1 MSAFFRRTS
10 CAMLALTALFLLLS
24 HTVFFPSPPER
35 PVIRQRRRSGLL
47 MQQDRMAPEPLRKGA
62 QASSPPSA
70 ATAAAAVV
78 AVAPHEQPLGLMGGA
93 GALGPEAAA
102 PYRAHGEEDM
112 RCEPRRERTLPSR
125 ALDMVVPN
133 SSAEWPINCGGGNE
147 ALCAAVRAAAVNR
160 QVLVGVANSAIK
172 GQLDKWIE
180 SNRRAGISN
189 MLIIAIDEELPPW
202 LASKGVACWARPDKA
217 LGSHKIS
224 AQKFKFVKSFLGVGA
239 SVLMSD
245 IDVVYLRNPFHFLWG
260 DADIEGTTDGWDD
273 GSAYGWM
280 EQLDDP
286 SLGPVGRFRPAMRI
300 TAWNSGLWYASATHA
315 SLRLMTI
322 LAYRMENEPKT
333 WDQAAFGEEVRPQP
347 DSLTSYLSCPCCM
360 SLAVFTVVYHR
371 ICHTHRNR
379 LNRLIATRLHFVL
392 CCPSRPS

>member
-1 MSAFFRRTS
+1 MSGFYRRAS
-10 CAMLALTALFLLLS
+10 YAMLALTALFLLLS

-47 MQQDRMAPEPLRKGA
+47 LQQDSMAPEPLRQGTSA
-62 QASSPPSA
+62 PPSA
-70 ATAAAAVV
+70 AAEAVAV
-78 AVAPHEQPLGLMGGA
+78 AVAPHDQPLGLMGGA
-93 GALGPEAAA
+93 SALGAEAAA
-102 PYRAHGEEDM
+102 PYRAHGEEDT

-133 SSAEWPINCGGGNE
+133 SSTEWPINCGGDNE
-147 ALCAAVRAAAVNR
+147 ALCDAVRAAAVDR
-160 QVLVGVANSAIK
+160 QVLVGVANSAVK

-189 MLIIAIDEELPPW
+189 MLIVAIDEELPVW

-217 LGSHKIS
+217 LGSHMIS
-224 AQKFKFVKSFLGVGA
+224 AQKFKFVKSFLSVGA

-245 IDVVYLRNPFHFLWG
+245 IDVVYLRNPFRFLWG

-322 LAYRMENEPKT
+322 LAYRMEHEPKT
-333 WDQAAFGEEVRPQP
+333 WDQAAFGEEVARPARDGHHAAGIVKRALNYWCFANSKTVFRRMRVEPQVKRPQRQG
-347 DSLTSYLSCPCCM
+347 
-360 SLAVFTVVYHR
+360 A
-371 ICHTHRNR
+371 
-379 LNRLIATRLHFVL
+379 
-392 CCPSRPS
+392 